1 MGRGDASESSELFG
15 ADDGGLLVLRSE
27 WQPSRQQGSDD
38 DQLWCY
44 MVYLAISAILED
56 LGVT

>member
-27 WQPSRQQGSDD
+27 WQPSRRQGSEDD
-38 DQLWCY
+38 H